1 MWERSGF
8 DKPINMGCSEWMKTT
23 MEIPDSLF
31 RRAKAQAAARG
42 QSMASFINGAI
53 EERLRAEEERAQEK
67 PWMAFA
73 GMMESEKGILERLDR
88 RIEEACG
95 VVDEGEWT

>member
-1 MWERSGF
+1 
-8 DKPINMGCSEWMKTT
+8 MGCIERMKTT

-31 RRAKAQAAARG
+31 RRAKARAAARG

-53 EERLRAEEERAQEK
+53 EARLRDEDQRSSDK

-73 GMMESEKGILERLDR
+73 GMMESERGLLERLDR
-88 RIEEACG
+88 RIEESCG